1 MEYTHTQKN
10 MRITP
15 RKLREV
21 VYLIKGKDPR
31 EILEILPHVEKKAA
45 GKLLKVLK
53 TAIANAEQNGAE
65 GKELVLKEI
74 QVNEGSKLK
83 RFRAGARGRAKPY
96 KKRWSHL
103 RITLA
108 LKEEVKTSKSKKE
121 TKASKT
127 KKTAKKEVKKVE
139 KKTKKVTKKKG
150 AK

>member
-10 MRITP
+10 IRITP

-31 EILEILPHVEKKAA
+31 EILEILPHVQKKAA
-45 GKLLKVLK
+45 EKLLKVIK

-65 GKELVLKEI
+65 GKKLVIKEI
-74 QVNEGSKLK
+74 QVNEGPKLK

-103 RITLA
+103 RIILET
-108 LKEEVKTSKSKKE
+108 KEEKKLIRPKKT
-121 TKASKT
+121 TKAT
-127 KKTAKKEVKKVE
+127 KKGNK
-139 KKTKKVTKKKG
+139 
-150 AK
+150 